1 MRATASHQRFCK
13 KICYFEYSSGQGI
26 PPLLSHQRERSSQ
39 PFVDLSTKGFK
50 LIRAVLP
57 SWNHTVC
64 TIYSND

>member
-1 MRATASHQRFCK
+1 MLVIKGLARKFAILNIHQDKEFHPCFPTNK
-13 KICYFEYSSGQGI
+13 NVAA
-26 PPLLSHQRERSSQ
+26 SQ

-57 SWNHTVC
+57 LWNHTVC